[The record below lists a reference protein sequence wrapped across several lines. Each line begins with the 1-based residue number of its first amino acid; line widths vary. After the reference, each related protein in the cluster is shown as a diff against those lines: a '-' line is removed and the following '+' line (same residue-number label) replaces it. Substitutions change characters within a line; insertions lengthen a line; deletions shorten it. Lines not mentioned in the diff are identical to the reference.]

1 MRRLAMIVSYGV
13 ACAALLLLGVPF
25 PREMFMLFVAWTGTA
40 LLYHMMLRR
49 TRTRTAA
56 NRIQL
61 FASCADVSLLTG
73 MFALIGGA
81 WWVGAMVHGFILTFA
96 FSSLPRRL
104 ALVVAGY
111 AIAGFFIMI
120 AAQTFRAPGPAFLGV
135 PSLGGNYQLATMV
148 ALLGGIALIGLAI
161 VQSAFVQIMRRAQE
175 RYRGLLE
182 IVPDV
187 IVSTNLRG
195 IVTAANAAAM
205 RLAGPRADDVV
216 GQPLGELMAG
226 DEQAIGRAH
235 FRAAR
240 KGATRQF
247 VIKVN
252 GPDGTPR
259 WLDCTCKGVLEGREI
274 AGVLFVGRDI
284 TREKEDEE
292 ALRRTEEQLIQ
303 AQKMEAVGQLAGG
316 LAHDFNNLVSVITGY
331 CGFLRKDLAGDDA
344 RMADI
349 REIQSAAESAASLTR
364 QLLAFSRKQVLQPK
378 IVNLNDSVV
387 QLEHMLRRLIGAQI
401 EIKTRLAADLQ
412 LVKADPNQLDQV
424 LMNLAVNAR
433 DAMPH
438 GGVLELETENVTLGA
453 EYARTHPGVRAGQ
466 HVQLSIRDNG
476 TGMDPETQARIF
488 EPFFSTKPP
497 GMGTGLGLS
506 TVYGIVRQSGGYIWV
521 YSEPGLGSVFKIY
534 FPVTEESLDGPV
546 DAAPPDELLQGSET
560 VLVVDDSESL
570 RPVVKRIL
578 RQYGYSVV
586 EAASGEDAKS
596 VVEDHPGPIHLL
608 LADIVMPGMS
618 GPELARDLARRHPD
632 MRVLFMSGY
641 AENAIVREGLRHPSA
656 GFVEKPFSPETL
668 AREVRR
674 ALDAGC
680 AQGTVANTGEL
691 SFPARSTA
699 VTQISDG
706 RASPASVVQRK
717 D

>member
-1 MRRLAMIVSYGV
+1 MRRLAMILSYGV

-49 TRTRTAA
+49 IRTRTAA

-120 AAQTFRAPGPAFLGV
+120 AAQTFRAPGPPFFGV

-148 ALLGGIALIGLAI
+148 AVLGGIALIGLAI

-195 IVTAANAAAM
+195 IVTAANAAAL

-216 GQPLGELMAG
+216 GQPLGELIAG
-226 DEQAIGRAH
+226 DEKTIGVEH

-252 GPDGTPR
+252 GPDPTTPR

-274 AGVLFVGRDI
+274 VGVLFVGRDI

-292 ALRRTEEQLIQ
+292 ALRRSEEQLIQ

-316 LAHDFNNLVSVITGY
+316 LAHDFNNLISVITGY
-331 CGFLRKDLAGDDA
+331 CGFLSKDLEGDDA

-349 REIQSAAESAASLTR
+349 KEIQSAAESAASLTR

-378 IVNLNDSVV
+378 IVNLNDCVV
-387 QLEHMLRRLIGAQI
+387 QLEHMLGRLIGARI
-401 EIKTRLAADLQ
+401 EIKTSLAADLQ

-433 DAMPH
+433 DAMPR

-488 EPFFSTKPP
+488 EPFFSTKAPAR
-497 GMGTGLGLS
+497 GSGLGLS
-506 TVYGIVRQSGGYIWV
+506 TVYGIVRQSGGHIWV
-521 YSEPGLGSVFKIY
+521 YSEPGLGTVFKIY
-534 FPVTEESLDGPV
+534 FPVTEESLEGTV

-578 RQYGYSVV
+578 RQYGYTVV
-586 EAASGEDAKS
+586 EAASGDDAKS
-596 VVEDHPGPIHLL
+596 LVADHPGPIHLL
-608 LADIVMPGMS
+608 LTDIVMPGMS
-618 GPELARDLARRHPD
+618 GPELARDLARSQPD
-632 MRVLFMSGY
+632 LRVLFMSGY
-641 AENAIVREGLRHPSA
+641 AGNAIVREGLRNPSA

-674 ALDAGC
+674 SLDA
-680 AQGTVANTGEL
+680 APVNRPMIA
-691 SFPARSTA
+691 
-699 VTQISDG
+699 D
-706 RASPASVVQRK
+706 
-717 D
+717 